1 MTIFLRE
8 TLVIMNLQQNIFG
21 IYINYANFNQF
32 KEIKESEIRE
42 ILKKLK
48 NLVKLVKLV
57 KSKFFKNRLC
67 DTQSTKVIVQP
78 FTMMHSQLC

>member
-32 KEIKESEIRE
+32 QEIKEISEISE
-42 ILKKLK
+42 IEQITFG
-48 NLVKLVKLV
+48 
-57 KSKFFKNRLC
+57 FFKMRWTDGSRPRKLANTGNCRNI
-67 DTQSTKVIVQP
+67 STCTATP
-78 FTMMHSQLC
+78 RTSRR